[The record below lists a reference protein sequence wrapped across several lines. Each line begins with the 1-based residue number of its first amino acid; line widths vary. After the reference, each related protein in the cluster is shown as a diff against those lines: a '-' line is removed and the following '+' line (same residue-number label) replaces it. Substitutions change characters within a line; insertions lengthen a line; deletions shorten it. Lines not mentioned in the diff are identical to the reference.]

1 MILDAKEE
9 NLDLLAITA
18 CPADFYENCSNE
30 SCLLQDDEMF
40 EKYNGSYIDICR
52 ACWLKWLS
60 KESED
65 NHE

>member
-1 MILDAKEE
+1 MIFDINEE
-9 NLDLLAITA
+9 FLDLLAITA
-18 CPADFYENCSNE
+18 CPVYSQKDVLCM
-30 SCLLQDDEMF
+30 LRDDGE
-40 EKYNGSYIDICR
+40 YNGSCIATCR